1 MRKSVSYLTSI
12 RHDVTDTSVLLH
24 ETSIDLEATLCKI
37 RDMTPEQVRQCKA
50 QEHQDLLKQVYS
62 LNAHIRKLTTHYNLV
77 VKQLQS
83 FF

>member
-12 RHDVTDTSVLLH
+12 RHDVTDTSVKLH

-37 RDMTPEQVRQCKA
+37 RDMNPEQVRQCKA

-62 LNAHIRKLTTHYNLV
+62 LNATLRKLTTHYNLAV
-77 VKQLQS
+77 ERLQT